1 MKKIKKLTA
10 LASAMLLTTTFFVGC
25 GKSSDIGQNGT
36 INVFN
41 VGDYINPDLIKK
53 FEKETKIK
61 VVYDTYDTN
70 ETMYQKLLTNPGQY
84 DLVVPSDYMI
94 EKMIKNDML
103 EEIDFS
109 NIPNISNIDEKF
121 MGLDFDP
128 ENKYSVPYMWGTVGI
143 IYNADVV
150 TEPVT
155 SWDILWNEKYSNDV
169 LMFDSIR
176 DTFAVPLKK
185 LGYSLNTTNPSEIKD
200 AQDEL
205 IKQKNTI
212 HPTYVGDEGKDQVIN
227 GEASLATVWS
237 GDAMYIMSESD
248 LNLKYVVP
256 EEGSNKWFDAMTIPK
271 GAPNKAGAEAFIN
284 FLSDP
289 ENAVENVD
297 YIGYST
303 PNKAAL
309 DLLDEEIKNNE
320 SAYPSDEIL
329 DNCEIFTD
337 LGNDLKLYDEAWTII
352 KTK

>member
-1 MKKIKKLTA
+1 MRKVKKLTA
-10 LASAMLLTTTFFVGC
+10 LASAILLTTTFFVGC
-25 GKSSDIGQNGT
+25 GNSSDIGQNGT

-70 ETMYQKLLTNPGQY
+70 ETMYQKILTNPGQY
-84 DLVVPSDYMI
+84 DLVVPSDYMV

-121 MGLDFDP
+121 MGLDYDP
-128 ENKYSVPYMWGTVGI
+128 DNKYSVPYMWGTVGI
-143 IYNADVV
+143 IYDADVV

-155 SWDILWNEKYSNDV
+155 SWDILWDEKYHNNV

-176 DTFAVPLKK
+176 DTFAVSLKR
-185 LGYSLNTTNPSEIKD
+185 LGYSLNSINPNEIKE

-205 IKQKNTI
+205 IKQKNTVR
-212 HPTYVGDEGKDQVIN
+212 PAYVGDDGKDKIIN
-227 GEASLATVWS
+227 GEASIATVWS

-248 LNLKYVVP
+248 LNLKYVIP
-256 EEGSNKWFDAMTIPK
+256 EEGSNKWFDAMAIPK
-271 GAPNKAGAEAFIN
+271 DAPNKAGAEAFIN

-303 PNKAAL
+303 PNKAAF
-309 DLLDEEIKNNE
+309 DLLDEEVKNNE
-320 SAYPSDEIL
+320 SAYPSDETL
-329 DNCEIFTD
+329 DKCEIFTD
-337 LGNDLKLYDEAWTII
+337 LGDNLKLYDEAWTTV